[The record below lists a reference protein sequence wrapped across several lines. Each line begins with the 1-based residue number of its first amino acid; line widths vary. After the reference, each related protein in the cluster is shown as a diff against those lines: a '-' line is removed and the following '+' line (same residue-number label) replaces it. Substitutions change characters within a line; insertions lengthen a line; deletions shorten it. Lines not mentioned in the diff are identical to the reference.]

1 MTRDGDDGESFC
13 VEHAESL
20 RVDGGKAP
28 QESRAEKQG
37 KKERTAGVYLKVP
50 GGTSDMLTVVAEVYN
65 EVVLSAGAFAG
76 GGEGGAG
83 GEQQVEAACRTGPK
97 MSNCRTKISDIC
109 LKFEQASEALLD

>member
-28 QESRAEKQG
+28 QEKEE

-50 GGTSDMLTVVAEVYN
+50 GGTSDMLTVVAEVYDD
-65 EVVLSAGAFAG
+65 VVLSAGAFAG
-76 GGEGGAG
+76 RGEGGAG
-83 GEQQVEAACRTGPK
+83 GEQQVGACLQLQ
-97 MSNCRTKISDIC
+97 D
-109 LKFEQASEALLD
+109 

>member
-28 QESRAEKQG
+28 QERAEKEG

-50 GGTSDMLTVVAEVYN
+50 GGTSDMLTVVAQVYD
-65 EVVLSAGAFAG
+65 EVVLSAGEFAG
-76 GGEGGAG
+76 RGEGGAG
-83 GEQQVEAACRTGPK
+83 GEQQVEA
-97 MSNCRTKISDIC
+97 C
-109 LKFEQASEALLD
+109 LQYWS

>member
-1 MTRDGDDGESFC
+1 LTRDGDDGESFC
-13 VEHAESL
+13 VDHAESL

-50 GGTSDMLTVVAEVYN
+50 GGTSDMLTVVAEVYD

-83 GEQQVEAACRTGPK
+83 GEQKV
-97 MSNCRTKISDIC
+97 DIC

>member
-20 RVDGGKAP
+20 RLDGGKTP
-28 QESRAEKQG
+28 QESRAEQEE

-50 GGTSDMLTVVAEVYN
+50 GGTSDMLTVVAEVYD

-76 GGEGGAG
+76 GGERGAG
-83 GEQQVEAACRTGPK
+83 GEQQVGACLQYW
-97 MSNCRTKISDIC
+97 S
-109 LKFEQASEALLD
+109 